1 MFFSSARPQSESLR
15 QSIAQI
21 QTSPLYPA
29 LTAPQPVTHM
39 STNTLHPPSAMPNW
53 LLRLF
58 DRRNLLPMFLA
69 IVLGIGVLAPLG
81 KIAWETVANDGFTV
95 WQEVLASDISRSLLY
110 KPLGNTMLIGVLT
123 VIGTLAIGGFL
134 AWLVVLTDVPYRKLI
149 GTLAA
154 LPYVIPSFASAFAWG
169 VVFRNEK
176 VGGTVGWLQAS
187 GFDVPDW
194 LAWGMTPTTIVL
206 VLHYSSLVFLLVAAA
221 LASVH
226 SDMIEAANITGANR
240 SRVLSGIVLPVVT
253 PAIVS
258 SGSLVFAGA
267 VSNFAAPALMGLP
280 VGMHTL
286 STRLF
291 GMISTGNVE
300 RGYVLAMILIIISA
314 AALWWANRAVSGR
327 RSYATVTGKGGR
339 TKRFELGSWGWPI
352 CALAML
358 IGLISTVAPLVV
370 LFASSI
376 TKEIGSFS
384 AGFTLHYWLGSSD
397 PAITQ
402 GIGGILRDAQTVKAL
417 LITLALGG
425 CVALVSIV
433 IGLMTAY
440 VTTRMKT
447 SPLAAPLGT
456 LTFLPAMVP
465 GIAFG
470 AGYIALF
477 GQSWGPI
484 PALYGTF
491 ALLVIAGSAYTL
503 PFSVQSARA
512 SMAQVSGDIEDAA
525 TLAGASLPRRMWSIY
540 FPLTMRGLL
549 AGAVLVIVKMIRDL
563 SLVVLLFTPAM
574 PILSVV
580 AYRYASEGFLQHANA
595 ITVLITT
602 ISICATL
609 LAEKLQGASQP
620 WAKD

>member
-1 MFFSSARPQSESLR
+1 M
-15 QSIAQI
+15 
-21 QTSPLYPA
+21 T
-29 LTAPQPVTHM
+29 TTM
-39 STNTLHPPSAMPNW
+39 STALLNHAPPSDSLARFFW
-53 LLRLF
+53 RLM
-58 DRRNLLPMFLA
+58 DRRNILPLILA
-69 IVLGIGVLAPLG
+69 IILGIGILAPMA
-81 KIAWETVANDGFTV
+81 KIAWQTVAGDGLTV
-95 WQEVLASDISRSLLY
+95 WQEVIASDISNSLLWR
-110 KPLGNTMLIGVLT
+110 PLKNTMLIGALT
-123 VIGTLAIGGFL
+123 VLGTLVIGGFL
-134 AWLVVLTDVPYRKLI
+134 AWLVVLTNVPYRKLI
-149 GTLAA
+149 GLLAA
-154 LPYVIPSFASAFAWG
+154 LPFVIPSFASAFAWG
-169 VVFRNEK
+169 VVFRNER
-176 VGGTVGWLQAS
+176 VGGSVGWLHAA
-187 GFDVPDW
+187 GIPVPDW
-194 LAWGMTPTTIVL
+194 LAWGMLPTTVVL
-206 VLHYSSLVFLLVAAA
+206 ILHYSSLVFLLVAAA

-226 SDMIEAANITGANR
+226 SDMIEAANMTGASR
-240 SRVLSGIVLPVVT
+240 SRVLGGIVLPVVT

-258 SGSLVFAGA
+258 SSSLVFAGA

-280 VGMHTL
+280 VNMHTL

-291 GMISTGNVE
+291 GMISTGNTE
-300 RGYVLAMILIIISA
+300 RGYVLALILIAISA
-314 AALWWANRAVSGR
+314 AALWWANRAVTGR

-339 TKRFELGSWGWPI
+339 TKRFELGAWAWPLCGI
-352 CALAML
+352 AML
-358 IGLISTVAPLVV
+358 IGVISTVAPLFV
-370 LFASSI
+370 LLASSV

-384 AGFTLHYWLGSSD
+384 QGFTLHYWIGLSD
-397 PAITQ
+397 PAIAQ
-402 GIGGILRDAQTVKAL
+402 GIGGILRDAQTLKAL
-417 LITLALGG
+417 GITMALGG
-425 CVALVSIV
+425 CVAVVSLS

-440 VTTRMKT
+440 VTTRLKT
-447 SPLAAPLGT
+447 SPLASPLGT

-491 ALLVIAGSAYTL
+491 TMLVIAGAAYTL
-503 PFSVQSARA
+503 PFAVQSARA
-512 SMAQVSGDIEDAA
+512 CMAQVSGDIEDAA

-563 SLVVLLFTPAM
+563 SLVVLLFTPAT

-595 ITVLITT
+595 ITALITFVSMTAT
-602 ISICATL
+602 I

>member
-1 MFFSSARPQSESLR
+1 MSTDTLPRP
-15 QSIAQI
+15 A
-21 QTSPLYPA
+21 PA
-29 LTAPQPVTHM
+29 L
-39 STNTLHPPSAMPNW
+39 PNFIW
-53 LLRLF
+53 RLF
-58 DRRNLLPMFLA
+58 DRRNILPFLLAF
-69 IVLGIGVLAPLG
+69 VLGVGILAPMA
-81 KIAWETVANDGFTV
+81 KIAWQTVATDGFTV
-95 WQEVLASDISRSLLY
+95 WQEVIASDISRSLLWR
-110 KPLGNTMLIGVLT
+110 PLTNTMLIGSLT

-134 AWLVVLTDVPYRKLI
+134 AWLVVLTNVPYRKLI

-154 LPYVIPSFASAFAWG
+154 LPFVIPSFASAFAWG
-169 VVFRNEK
+169 VVFRNDK
-176 VGGTVGWLQAS
+176 VGGSIGWIQAA
-187 GFDVPDW
+187 GIPVPDW
-194 LAWGMTPTTIVL
+194 LAWGMFPTTTVL
-206 VLHYSSLVFLLVAAA
+206 ILHYSSLVFLLVAAA

-226 SDMIEAANITGANR
+226 SNMIEAANMTGASR
-240 SRVLSGIVLPVVT
+240 SRVIGGIVLPVVT

-258 SGSLVFAGA
+258 SASLVFAGA

-280 VGMHTL
+280 VNMHTL

-291 GMISTGNVE
+291 GMISTGNTE
-300 RGYVLAMILIIISA
+300 RGYVLALILIAISA
-314 AALWWANRAVSGR
+314 AALWWANRAVTGR
-327 RSYATVTGKGGR
+327 RSFATVTGKGGR
-339 TKRFELGSWGWPI
+339 TKRFELGSWAWPL
-352 CALAML
+352 CAIALL
-358 IGLISTVAPLVV
+358 IGLISTVAPLFV
-370 LFASSI
+370 LLASSV

-384 AGFTLHYWLGSSD
+384 AGFTLHYWIGLSD
-397 PAITQ
+397 PAIAQ
-402 GIGGILRDAQTVKAL
+402 GIGGVLRDAQTLKAL
-417 LITLALGG
+417 GITLALGA
-425 CVALVSIV
+425 CVAVVSLT

-440 VTTRMKT
+440 VTTRLKT
-447 SPLAAPLGT
+447 SPLATPLGT

-491 ALLVIAGSAYTL
+491 TLLVIAGAAYTL
-503 PFSVQSARA
+503 PFAVQSARA
-512 SMAQVSGDIEDAA
+512 CMAQVSGDIEDAA

-540 FPLTMRGLL
+540 FPLTIRGLL

-595 ITVLITT
+595 ITALITFISMTAT
-602 ISICATL
+602 I

>member
-1 MFFSSARPQSESLR
+1 MSTDTLPRP
-15 QSIAQI
+15 A
-21 QTSPLYPA
+21 PA
-29 LTAPQPVTHM
+29 L
-39 STNTLHPPSAMPNW
+39 PNFIW
-53 LLRLF
+53 RLF
-58 DRRNLLPMFLA
+58 DRRNILPFLLAF
-69 IVLGIGVLAPLG
+69 VLGVGILAPMA
-81 KIAWETVANDGFTV
+81 KIAWQTVATDGFTV
-95 WQEVLASDISRSLLY
+95 WQEVIASDISRSLLWR
-110 KPLGNTMLIGVLT
+110 PLTNTMLIGSLT

-134 AWLVVLTDVPYRKLI
+134 AWLVVLTNVPYRKLI

-154 LPYVIPSFASAFAWG
+154 LPFVIPSFASAFAWG
-169 VVFRNEK
+169 VVFRNDK
-176 VGGTVGWLQAS
+176 VGGSIGWIQAA
-187 GFDVPDW
+187 GIPVPDW
-194 LAWGMTPTTIVL
+194 LAWGMFPTTTVL
-206 VLHYSSLVFLLVAAA
+206 ILHYSSLVFLLVAAA

-226 SDMIEAANITGANR
+226 SDMIEAANMTGASR
-240 SRVLSGIVLPVVT
+240 SRVIGGIVLPVVT

-258 SGSLVFAGA
+258 SASLVFAGA

-280 VGMHTL
+280 VNMHTL

-291 GMISTGNVE
+291 GMISTGNTE
-300 RGYVLAMILIIISA
+300 RGYVLALILIAISA
-314 AALWWANRAVSGR
+314 AALWWANRAVTGR
-327 RSYATVTGKGGR
+327 RSFATVTGKGGR
-339 TKRFELGSWGWPI
+339 TKRFELGSWAWPL
-352 CALAML
+352 CAIALL
-358 IGLISTVAPLVV
+358 IGLISTVAPLFV
-370 LFASSI
+370 LLASSV

-384 AGFTLHYWLGSSD
+384 AGFTLHYWIGLSD
-397 PAITQ
+397 PAIAQ
-402 GIGGILRDAQTVKAL
+402 GIGGVLRDAQTLKAL
-417 LITLALGG
+417 GITLALGA
-425 CVALVSIV
+425 CVAVVSLT

-440 VTTRMKT
+440 VTTRLKT
-447 SPLAAPLGT
+447 SPLATPLGT

-491 ALLVIAGSAYTL
+491 TLLVIAGAAYTL
-503 PFSVQSARA
+503 PFAVQSARA
-512 SMAQVSGDIEDAA
+512 CMAQVSGDIEDAA

-540 FPLTMRGLL
+540 FPLTIRGLL

-595 ITVLITT
+595 ITALITFISMTAT
-602 ISICATL
+602 I